1 MYSNANNKI
10 LTITEEHTLK

>member
-10 LTITEEHTLK
+10 LTITDEHILK